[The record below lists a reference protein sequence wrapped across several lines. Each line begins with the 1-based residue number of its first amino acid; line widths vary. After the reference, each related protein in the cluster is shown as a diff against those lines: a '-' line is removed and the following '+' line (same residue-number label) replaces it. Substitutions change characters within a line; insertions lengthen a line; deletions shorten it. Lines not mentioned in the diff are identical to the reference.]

1 MSNKDEQADPLNQ
14 QFRRK
19 EINMIKS
26 NYKSYDE
33 LPLML
38 SVKILADVLGVSISS
53 AYELTREEGFPAV
66 NVGKRIV
73 IPKDKFKQW
82 LEENTNGGM

>member
-1 MSNKDEQADPLNQ
+1 MSNKDEQVDPLNQ
-14 QFRRK
+14 QFKRK

-26 NYKSYDE
+26 SYKSYDE

-38 SVKILADVLGVSISS
+38 SVKMLADVLGVSISS
-53 AYELTREEGFPAV
+53 AYELTREGGFPAV
-66 NVGKRIV
+66 HVGKRIV

-82 LEENTNGGM
+82 LEENTSGGM

>member
-1 MSNKDEQADPLNQ
+1 M
-14 QFRRK
+14 
-19 EINMIKS
+19 KS
-26 NYKSYDE
+26 SIYKSYDE

-66 NVGKRIV
+66 HVGKRIV

>member
-1 MSNKDEQADPLNQ
+1 MNE
-14 QFRRK
+14 RK
-19 EINMIKS
+19 KKLKKS

-66 NVGKRIV
+66 HVGKRIV